1 LPTSSV
7 QLQAKTSMTTGNSA
21 SYKQE
26 IQNNLTYVEVGHEH
40 PDQEMGKLSQ
50 KSINKRYQGLS
61 DGMLEDN

>member
-1 LPTSSV
+1 
-7 QLQAKTSMTTGNSA
+7 MTTGNSA